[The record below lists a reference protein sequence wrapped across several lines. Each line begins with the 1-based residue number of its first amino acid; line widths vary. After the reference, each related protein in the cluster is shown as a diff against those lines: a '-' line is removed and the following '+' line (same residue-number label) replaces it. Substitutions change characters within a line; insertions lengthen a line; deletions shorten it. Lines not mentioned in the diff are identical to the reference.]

1 MGILY
6 MKECLNKIEE
16 LLLIHIYIKISN
28 ILNWVNN
35 IKNTKKT

>member
-16 LLLIHIYIKISN
+16 LIHIHKISN
-28 ILNWVNN
+28 RLNWVNN